1 MNTNKIGE
9 KMDRISTLQQELDLS
24 YKLVC
29 KGLGELQKINYSND
43 FYFLPLLLL
52 SQGIE
57 RFLKSYIIAYK
68 VENEEENIF
77 PRDLRIH
84 SLVEL
89 LNIIK
94 QNYYVIG
101 SRDTDIKDEHYLS
114 NTHLNKLLDILSDF
128 GNNGRYYN
136 INHLINSNDISPI
149 SRWEKLEQDLI
160 PLIGEEYLKLI
171 DIDTRNNYYK
181 RVNNKIIIIIEKF
194 LSILSR
200 QHIFGRESKVF
211 LGATIANFST
221 FEYMYDGDYGKT
233 DYTLVK
239 KMYEHEYIAH
249 KRTFI
254 DRLKSSLF
262 YKHKKILKSQYEGEW
277 PFKSESV
284 TLESRE
290 NKFYIVII
298 DEYEYALNGKTS
310 SRLKLPTPNKDGVV
324 ANCKSTDKFLKIA
337 QSLQSNI
344 Q

>member
-9 KMDRISTLQQELDLS
+9 KLDRVSTLQQEFELS

-29 KGLGELQKINYSND
+29 KGLGELQKIDYSND

-68 VENEEENIF
+68 IENEEENIF
-77 PRDLRIH
+77 PETLRIH
-84 SLVEL
+84 SLVKL
-89 LNIIK
+89 LDIIK
-94 QNYYVIG
+94 QDYYVVG

-114 NTHLNKLLDILSDF
+114 NTYLNKLLDILSDF

-136 INHLINSNDISPI
+136 INHLINSNNISPI

-160 PLIGEEYLKLI
+160 PLTGEEYLNLK
-171 DIDTRNNYYK
+171 DVNTRNNYYK

-200 QHIFGRESKVF
+200 QHIFGRTSKVF

-221 FEYMYDGDYGKT
+221 FEYLYDDNYGKN

-239 KMYEHEYIAH
+239 KEYGNEYTAH
-249 KRTFI
+249 KRTLI
-254 DRLKSSLF
+254 DRLKTSLF
-262 YKHKKILKSQYEGEW
+262 YKHKKILKSKFEGEW

-290 NKFYIVII
+290 NELYIVII
-298 DEYEYALNGKTS
+298 DGYEYALNGKTS
-310 SRLKLPTPNKDGVV
+310 SRLKLPTPNKGGVV
-324 ANCKSTDKFLKIA
+324 VDCKSTDKFLKMA
-337 QSLQSNI
+337 QCL
-344 Q
+344 

>member
-1 MNTNKIGE
+1 MNTNEIRE
-9 KMDRISTLQQELDLS
+9 KVDRISTLQQEFDLS

-29 KGLGELQKINYSND
+29 KGLGELQKIDYSND

-57 RFLKSYIIAYK
+57 RFLKSYIIAYN

-77 PRDLRIH
+77 PETLRTH
-84 SLVEL
+84 SLIKL

-94 QNYYVIG
+94 QEFYIIG

-149 SRWEKLEQDLI
+149 SRWEKLKQDLI
-160 PLIGEEYLKLI
+160 PLTGEEYLKLM
-171 DIDTRNNYYK
+171 DIETRNNYYK

-200 QHIFGRESKVF
+200 QHIFGRESKFF

-239 KMYEHEYIAH
+239 KEYGHEYIAH

-254 DRLKSSLF
+254 DRLKTSLL

-284 TLESRE
+284 ILESRE
-290 NKFYIVII
+290 NKFYIAII
-298 DEYEYALNGKTS
+298 NGYEYALNGKTS
-310 SRLKLPTPNKDGVV
+310 SQLKLPTPNKGGVV
-324 ANCKSTDKFLKIA
+324 VGCKSTDNFFKIA
-337 QSLQSNI
+337 KCL
-344 Q
+344 